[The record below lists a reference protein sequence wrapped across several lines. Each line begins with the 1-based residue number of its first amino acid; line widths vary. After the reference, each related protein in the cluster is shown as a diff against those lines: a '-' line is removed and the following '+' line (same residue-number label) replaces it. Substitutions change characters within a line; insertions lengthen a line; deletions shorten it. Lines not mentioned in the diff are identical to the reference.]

1 MPIPQHD
8 LAGALQRVK
17 AGAKNDIVRGA
28 EISRADRVVLIKRGF
43 LVEIIKGWYVLT
55 TPQAETGD
63 TTFWHGSFWNFAG
76 TYLNHRFGERYC
88 LSAEHSLDLWTGN
101 TQTPSQLIV
110 ITGKGGASTIQLP
123 NRTSLLIYVDRK
135 NLPKDAES
143 RQGVRVMPLA
153 LALARVSPAAFR
165 NAPANLEIALRLV
178 RVDELARVLL
188 GNAASLAAAGRLV
201 GAFRHCGLIEHADR
215 LAADLDAAG
224 LEFEETDPFDAPP
237 RLPAGILFSSPH
249 VGRIKAMWRQM
260 SPVVQKLIPR
270 APKPQKPEAYLKRV
284 NEIYRHDA
292 YHSLSIEGYQV
303 TPELIA
309 RIAAGEWNPELN
321 TTDQAQVNALAAKG
335 YHAAFQAVTG
345 SLKKILNNKHVGAS
359 LATPAIGEPAP
370 KSGSNRASQATPL
383 RSQPA
388 PAIIQRD
395 LPDWYRGLFSPSV
408 QAGLLPAYALAGYRN
423 RPVYIRGSEHIPPPS
438 EAVPELIDTLFEL
451 LATEASPWAQ
461 AVLGHFFFVYIH
473 PYSDGNGRIGRFIL
487 NALLASGGYP
497 WTVIRVEHRKAYMD
511 ALEKASVRHDI
522 GDFTRFVA
530 AEMAASA
537 KLKS

>member
-17 AGAKNDIVRGA
+17 AGAKNDIVRGS
-28 EISRADRVVLIKRGF
+28 EISRADRVALIKRGF

-55 TPQAETGD
+55 TPQAEAEGAGGAGD
-63 TTFWHGSFWNFAG
+63 TAFWHGSFWNFAG
-76 TYLNHRFGERYC
+76 AYLNHRFGERYC

-101 TQTPSQLIV
+101 TRTPSQLIV
-110 ITGKGGASTIQLP
+110 IAGKGGASTIQLP
-123 NRTSLLIYVDRK
+123 NRASLLIYADRK
-135 NLPKDAES
+135 NLPRDAES

-178 RVDELARVLL
+178 RVDDLVRVLL
-188 GNAASLAAAGRLV
+188 GNAAPLAAAGRLV
-201 GAFRHCGLIEHADR
+201 GAFRHCGLIEQAGR
-215 LAADLDAAG
+215 LAADLGAAG
-224 LEFEETDPFDAPP
+224 LEFAETNPFDAPP
-237 RLPAGILFSSPH
+237 RLPLGILFSSPH

-260 SPVVQKLIPR
+260 SPVVQKLVPR
-270 APKPQKPEAYLKRV
+270 APKPQKPDACLRRV

-309 RIAAGEWNPELN
+309 RIAAGGWNPELN
-321 TTDQAQVNALAAKG
+321 TTDQAQVNAMAAKG
-335 YHAAFQAVTG
+335 YYAAFQAVTG
-345 SLKKILNNKHVGAS
+345 SLKKILDNKHAG
-359 LATPAIGEPAP
+359 
-370 KSGSNRASQATPL
+370 ASQATSL
-383 RSQPA
+383 RGQPTPA
-388 PAIIQRD
+388 TATAIIQRD
-395 LPDWYRGLFSPSV
+395 LPDWYRWLFSPSV

-423 RPVYIRGSEHIPPPS
+423 RPVYIRGSEHVPPPS

-451 LATEASPWAQ
+451 LATETAPWAQ

-473 PYSDGNGRIGRFIL
+473 PYPDGNGRIGRFIL

-522 GDFTRFVA
+522 GGFTRFVA

-537 KLKS
+537 KLKD